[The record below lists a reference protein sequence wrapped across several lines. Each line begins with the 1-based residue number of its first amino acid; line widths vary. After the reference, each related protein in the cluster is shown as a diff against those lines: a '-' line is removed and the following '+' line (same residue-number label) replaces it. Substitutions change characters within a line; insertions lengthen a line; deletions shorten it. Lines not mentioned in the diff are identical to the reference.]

1 MLDDEILAV
10 NGESVAG
17 ASAAQEL
24 LVSAVR
30 AKQEVNLTLKRQP
43 SSKVNVTPPQSDI
56 VAEPQTDIV
65 ANLLSA
71 IIAKDAAAGGLMEVS
86 LPASRKPLGI
96 QFAAED
102 DTTAPRIHA
111 FAKNARASGK
121 PAQHSCPF
129 RELKVRVI
137 WMVARLLEPHRERLT
152 YCRFSHAGRRDHGC
166 ERRVG

>member
-1 MLDDEILAV
+1 
-10 NGESVAG
+10 
-17 ASAAQEL
+17 
-24 LVSAVR
+24 
-30 AKQEVNLTLKRQP
+30 
-43 SSKVNVTPPQSDI
+43 
-56 VAEPQTDIV
+56 
-65 ANLLSA
+65 
-71 IIAKDAAAGGLMEVS
+71 MEVS

>member
-1 MLDDEILAV
+1 MAEVATVPAV
-10 NGESVAG
+10 
-17 ASAAQEL
+17 EL
-24 LVSAVR
+24 EEDV
-30 AKQEVNLTLKRQP
+30 
-43 SSKVNVTPPQSDI
+43 
-56 VAEPQTDIV
+56 
-65 ANLLSA
+65 
-71 IIAKDAAAGGLMEVS
+71 EVS
-86 LPASRKPLGI
+86 IPASSEPLGI
-96 QFAAED
+96 KFSSAHPMS
-102 DTTAPRIHA
+102 APRIQA

>member
-17 ASAAQEL
+17 ATATQEL

-30 AKQEVNLTLKRQP
+30 AKQEVKLTLKRQP
-43 SSKVNVTPPQSDI
+43 SSNVNVTP
-56 VAEPQTDIV
+56 PQTDIV

-71 IIAKDAAAGGLMEVS
+71 IIATDAAAGGLMEVS

-137 WMVARLLEPHRERLT
+137 WMVARLLEPHRERLM